1 MIYQYTQFK
10 VFNLILMVD
19 TKLLL
24 QVLTQMIGVAIA
36 GGGLGTVIAKRIEI
50 TDLPQLVAAFH
61 SLVRLVYLFFNCLFV
76 TINMVNKLLLLNQ
89 VGMAAVLTCFST
101 YIDHYPTF
109 ETDPAAT
116 MIKTA
121 LFLGTY
127 IGGVTFTGKKNIILY
142 YSIVLFF

>member
-1 MIYQYTQFK
+1 
-10 VFNLILMVD
+10 
-19 TKLLL
+19 
-24 QVLTQMIGVAIA
+24 MIGVAIA
-36 GGGLGTVIAKRIEI
+36 GGSLGTVIAKRIEI

-61 SLVRLVYLFFNCLFV
+61 SLVRLVYLFYCLFV
-76 TINMVNKLLLLNQ
+76 TVYMVNKLLLLNQ

-127 IGGVTFTGKKNIILY
+127 IGGVTFTGKKLIIIIIIILTF
-142 YSIVLFF
+142 SFRFFDCLR